1 MSSVGQRQPLELRV
15 LLSHRSYWPLVEKSL
30 SLTVEWVALIWRPWL
45 VKLASSSLNKGSIPW
60 ELGHLPADQ
69 SSGPALLSW
78 SLHPAPLQGPLTG
91 HICPLGSSPSGREPH
106 PTLGSAPT
114 STPQHIWACHITSSL
129 SKGHRRVEGLHKYSE
144 ALELKSFSPVFCRMG
159 VASPCIATCLHNTSC
174 WQSFSSCDIQR
185 WIRWTLKIIFL
196 SQVNFIS
203 KTNVSHSRF
212 YRWANL
218 PCEAG
223 TQHTLLSRRRQ
234 YHSCL
239 QLVRRKRMLRGVL
252 SP

>member
-30 SLTVEWVALIWRPWL
+30 SLTAEW
-45 VKLASSSLNKGSIPW
+45 
-60 ELGHLPADQ
+60 
-69 SSGPALLSW
+69 LLSDVRGW
-78 SLHPAPLQGPLTG
+78 WNLRPLLSTKAAFPGSLAISLLTSPQARPF
-91 HICPLGSSPSGREPH
+91 CPEAFTLPHCRDPSLGTFVLWGSSPSGREPH

-129 SKGHRRVEGLHKYSE
+129 SKGHRRVEGLHKSSE